1 MSEHAKPDR
10 NLAMELVRVTEAAA
24 MAAGRWVGRGDK
36 EAADQAA
43 VDAMRLMIDTVSMD
57 GVVVIGEG
65 EKDEAPM
72 LYNGEQVG
80 NGDGPA
86 VDVAVDPI
94 DGTTLTSKGMGN
106 ALAVIALAERGTM
119 FDPGA
124 AVYMDKIAVGPEAAD
139 AIDLEAGPEE
149 NIRKVAKVK
158 GMRVED
164 VSVVVLERDRHEDLV
179 NAIRSAGARV
189 MFITDGD
196 VQGAIV
202 AAAPER
208 HAADLLMGIGGTP
221 EGVVAAAALK
231 CMGGAMQ
238 GKLYPRNDEERQ
250 KLLDAGYDIEAV
262 ITTDDLVS
270 GEEVFF
276 AASGVTNGALLRG
289 VRYREDKIITDSMV
303 MRSRSGTVRYVEAH
317 HQASKLKRFSRIEY
331 R

>member
-1 MSEHAKPDR
+1 MTEQKPDR
-10 NLAMELVRVTEAAA
+10 NLAMELVRTTEAAA
-24 MAAGRWVGRGDK
+24 MAAGRWIGRGDK

-80 NGDGPA
+80 NGDGPP

-94 DGTTLTSKGMGN
+94 DGTTLTAKGMGN
-106 ALAVIALAERGTM
+106 ALAVIAVAERGVM

-124 AVYMDKIAVGPEAAD
+124 AVYMDKIAVGPEAAEV
-139 AIDLEAGPEE
+139 IDIEAEPEE
-149 NIRKVAKVK
+149 NITRVARAK
-158 GMRVED
+158 GVRPED
-164 VSVVVLERDRHEDLV
+164 ISVIVLERDRHEELV
-179 NAIRSAGARV
+179 KRIRSSGAGV
-189 MFITDGD
+189 MLITDGD

-208 HAADLLMGIGGTP
+208 QAADMLMGIGGTP

-231 CMGGAMQ
+231 CLGGAMQ
-238 GKLYPRNDEERQ
+238 GKLYPRNEDETRQ
-250 KLLDAGYDIEAV
+250 LNEAGYDIDRV
-262 ITTDDLVS
+262 LTTDDLCG

-276 AASGVTNGALLRG
+276 AATGVTTGAMLRG
-289 VRYREDKIITDSMV
+289 VRYRRNVVITSSIV
-303 MRSRSGTVRYVEAH
+303 MRSKSGTIRYVDGH
-317 HQASKLKRFSRIEY
+317 HQVEKLMRFSPIEY